1 MADSYR
7 ILARSGTYEIVEKKS
22 RFIGYASYVENAEEA
37 EQFIASIRK
46 KHYDARHNCFAYSI
60 GTKQPVLR
68 FSDDGEPQGTAGK
81 PILDVIHNSGI
92 SNLCVVVTRYFGG
105 TLLGTG
111 GLVRAYTEAA
121 KRAVENGGEKEMR
134 HLMRCA
140 ISTNYSDMGK
150 IQYILNAEKIDVLDT
165 SYGEQVEILAD
176 IPYDDREKLQKN
188 IIEATAARA
197 SIREEKELYG

>member
-7 ILARSGTYEIVEKKS
+7 ILAESGTAEIVEKKS

-81 PILDVIHNSGI
+81 PILDVIHKSGI

-121 KRAVENGGEKEMR
+121 KRAVENGGAKEMR
-134 HLMRCA
+134 RLMRCA

-150 IQYILNAEKIDVLDT
+150 IQYILNAENITVLDT
-165 SYGEQVEILAD
+165 SYGEQVVILAD